1 MDWAPVA
8 TAPDEM
14 TADMWVELLRNNGI
28 QAFTSR
34 GDALAS
40 RLTPFG
46 PTAVMVPASQLD
58 DAKRVLG
65 PVGPPKRRRGPR
77 KFTRRNGD

>member
-14 TADMWVELLRNNGI
+14 TADMWVELLRNNSI
-28 QAFTSR
+28 PAFSSR

-40 RLTPFG
+40 RLVPFAPTTVTVSASQLEEARRILG
-46 PTAVMVPASQLD
+46 PTAP
-58 DAKRVLG
+58 
-65 PVGPPKRRRGPR
+65 RRRRRAPR
-77 KFTRRNGD
+77 KFFRRDDT